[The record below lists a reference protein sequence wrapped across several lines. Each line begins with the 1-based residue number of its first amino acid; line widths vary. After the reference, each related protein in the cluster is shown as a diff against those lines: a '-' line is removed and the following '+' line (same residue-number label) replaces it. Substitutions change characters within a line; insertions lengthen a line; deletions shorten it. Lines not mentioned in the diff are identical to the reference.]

1 MSESELITAI
11 QALPEEDDKELA
23 LEKIKKELY
32 LNNRSKGIFDALQ
45 EKIVSRKLLVFTTS
59 TALLIW
65 AGLDPETW
73 GLIATMYIG
82 GQSVIDV
89 AKAWRHGD

>member
-1 MSESELITAI
+1 MSEAEIVESVKDLK
-11 QALPEEDDKELA
+11 EEEKESLA
-23 LEKIKKELY
+23 KKLSKELY
-32 LNNRSKGIFDALQ
+32 LKNNRKGVFDAVQ
-45 EKIVSRKLLVFTTS
+45 EKIVSRKLLVFMTS

-89 AKAWRHGD
+89 AKAWRHGA